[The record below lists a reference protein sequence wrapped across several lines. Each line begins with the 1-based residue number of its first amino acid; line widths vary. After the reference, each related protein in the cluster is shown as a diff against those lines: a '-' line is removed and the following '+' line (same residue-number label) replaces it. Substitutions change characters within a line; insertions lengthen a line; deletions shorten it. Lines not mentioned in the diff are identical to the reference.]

1 MADRLR
7 ITILGCG
14 SSGGVP
20 RIGPEGANWGACDPS
35 NPKNRRRRCAI
46 LAQRVAAGG
55 TTTVLV
61 DTGPD
66 IASQLVDA
74 GAGRLD
80 AVLYTHDH
88 ADHVHGID
96 DIRMVAINMKSRVPA
111 YMRAQDEAV
120 ILNRFGYIFETP
132 PGSNYPPIMDAHRID
147 GPVTIDGP
155 GGPLTAHPFE
165 VIHGETT
172 ALGFRFGPC
181 AYLPDVS
188 EMTDAAWD
196 AVTGIDTWI
205 LDALRYTPHPSHV
218 NVETALGWIERAAP
232 RRAILT
238 DMHVEIDHATLDA
251 GTPANVTPAH
261 DGMVLEYPHPED

>member
-1 MADRLR
+1 MSDLLR

-20 RIGPEGANWGACDPS
+20 RIGLDGPNWGNCDPA
-35 NPKNRRRRCAI
+35 NPKNRRRRCSI
-46 LAQRVAAGG
+46 LVQRIGLEG

-61 DTGPD
+61 DSGPD
-66 IASQLVDA
+66 VAAQLIDA
-74 GAGRLD
+74 GSGRLD

-96 DIRMVAINMKSRVPA
+96 DLRMVAIAQRARVPA
-111 YMRAQDEAV
+111 WMTEVTENVLRA
-120 ILNRFGYIFETP
+120 RFGYIFETP
-132 PGSNYPPIMDAHRID
+132 PGSSYPPIMTANRID
-147 GPVTIDGP
+147 GPVVIEGA

-165 VIHGETT
+165 VIHGEIM

-188 EMTDAAWD
+188 AMTEAAWE
-196 AVTGIDTWI
+196 ACSGLDTWI
-205 LDALRYTPHPSHV
+205 LDALRYTTHPSHI
-218 NVETALGWIERAAP
+218 NVERALEWIARATP

-238 DMHVEIDHATLDA
+238 DMHVDIDHAVLDA
-251 GTPANVTPAH
+251 STPAHVTPAH
-261 DGMVLEYPHPED
+261 DGMVLEFEVVI